1 MRQIRNAMNHPKTFG
16 NNSDNIWLSN
26 EIAGNRR
33 SLIVQRSFHFFPK
46 KECIKNKSIQ
56 HSNKYGIDDKR
67 CSFICVISPLHNYIS
82 NETKVSI

>member
-1 MRQIRNAMNHPKTFG
+1 MRQIGNAMNHPKTFG

-46 KECIKNKSIQ
+46 KVVLEYK
-56 HSNKYGIDDKR
+56 
-67 CSFICVISPLHNYIS
+67 
-82 NETKVSI
+82 